1 MLSSKHKKVHLQ
13 FSTKIQI
20 ILTDV
25 ALTNTKMNCIVI
37 EELIKLLIFHAS
49 YVNMCMTTAG
59 VSPIHV
65 MEGCYT
71 WFRRPLAPGVS
82 HTRAPGR

>member
-49 YVNMCMTTAG
+49 YVNMC
-59 VSPIHV
+59 
-65 MEGCYT
+65 
-71 WFRRPLAPGVS
+71 F
-82 HTRAPGR
+82 